1 MKTNIKIKDY
11 SRSRYFNSLEELKTI
26 LEYDYMDRVITLYLK
41 ASSGKLI
48 PPCRLVITPEGYIQ
62 ETCGNDL
69 QWDRLAL
76 TLEH

>member
-41 ASSGKLI
+41 AGSGKLI